1 MGIRA
6 IGFELSLSQNVQ
18 EIMAD
23 CSRFTT
29 KYIGEMVDYSAHLL
43 SLHRKTLSQNYC
55 PYYYRMSVKKEVVES
70 LRQEYSSVSLSEK
83 DVAKDPV
90 KQFGKWFKEAMDA
103 GVNEANAMTLAT
115 TSIDRKPSAR
125 IVLMKG
131 YEERG
136 FIFYSN
142 YLSAKGKEMAKNP
155 VVALVFFWPELER
168 QIRIE
173 GTVEKLT
180 KEESEKYFHSRPKG
194 SQIGA
199 VVSPQS
205 QVIEGRAGLEK
216 SWEENETR
224 YANRDVP
231 KPAYWGGYVVR
242 PQVVEFWQG
251 RPSRLHDRIV
261 YKKADKQS
269 WKIVRLAP

>member
-1 MGIRA
+1 
-6 IGFELSLSQNVQ
+6 
-18 EIMAD
+18 
-23 CSRFTT
+23 
-29 KYIGEMVDYSAHLL
+29 
-43 SLHRKTLSQNYC
+43 
-55 PYYYRMSVKKEVVES
+55 MSVEKEVIEN
-70 LRQEYSSVSLSEK
+70 LRREYSSEILSEK
-83 DVAKDPV
+83 DVAKDPI
-90 KQFGKWFKEAMDA
+90 KQFGRWFKEAM
-103 GVNEANAMTLAT
+103 EANITEPNAMTLAT

-136 FIFYSN
+136 FLFYSN

-155 VVALVFFWPELER
+155 VVALVFFWPELAR
-168 QIRIE
+168 QVRIE

-180 KEESEKYFHSRPKG
+180 KEESEKYFRTRPKG

-205 QVIEGRAGLEK
+205 QVIEGRDTLEK
-216 SWEENETR
+216 SWKENEIR
-224 YANRDVP
+224 YENRDIP
-231 KPAYWGGYVVR
+231 KPAYWGGYVVK

-251 RPSRLHDRIV
+251 RESRLHDRIV